1 VSLSWVVVGSF
12 PRIAPAASLTALD
25 RRRGGKLFWQSGETQ
40 PFDLKGCVANARSTR
55 LVLPGWRAA
64 PFAMGQQGTSHFISW
79 GAEPNRFEGVEDR
92 TQCVHPSNERIYIL
106 LDQSGKVSGVVIGVG
121 GFLGIGERDI
131 LVGLDK
137 LNFAKE
143 PLPSPTV
150 AATGNITVSRD
161 GPPAALEARAAT
173 KRAIERWYPDHA
185 VMNATKDQ
193 LKAMT

>member
-1 VSLSWVVVGSF
+1 MFSVAALAQ
-12 PRIAPAASLTALD
+12 APAPNRVPAPAVSATTT
-25 RRRGGKLFWQSGETQ
+25 ETITHTSQ
-40 PFDLKGCVANARSTR
+40 
-55 LVLPGWRAA
+55 WRASKLI
-64 PFAMGQQGTSHFISW
+64 GVNVYNVQNEKLGDIS
-79 GAEPNRFEGVEDR
+79 D
-92 TQCVHPSNERIYIL
+92 IL

-143 PLPSPTV
+143 PLPSPTG
-150 AATGNITVSRD
+150 AATGKITVSRD

-173 KRAIERWYPDHA
+173 ERAIERWYPDHA

-193 LKAMT
+193 LKAMPQFTYSDYN